1 MKSGTLLSIYSE
13 KCRLEV
19 QACLRSAVDGQYL
32 LHHCQCTPLQVC
44 LYLNARLSGDPK
56 QLLHVYMFTCA
67 TFTLLCAF
75 LLFTMKVQVTPNIS
89 PSADN
94 QAQVTHN
101 QVHSQVKAIK
111 HMSAPYA
118 FYFAF
123 WLTGEIVIYTYTC
136 LPQTLEVLKD
146 LHKHKLSPQSVFEV
160 STSQIVTGLLA
171 HTSRGKW
178 QLSRRCSSSSMASLR
193 WAPPRRSA
201 WKLIQLWRQHRSKG
215 HWRVSATCRCVHI
228 LNPG

>member
-1 MKSGTLLSIYSE
+1 MK
-13 KCRLEV
+13 
-19 QACLRSAVDGQYL
+19 
-32 LHHCQCTPLQVC
+32 
-44 LYLNARLSGDPK
+44 
-56 QLLHVYMFTCA
+56 LHVYMFTCV
-67 TFTLLCAF
+67 TFTCLHVLHLHCYVRF
-75 LLFTMKVQVTPNIS
+75 FLFTMKVQVTPNIS

-101 QVHSQVKAIK
+101 QVHSQGKAIK

-193 WAPPRRSA
+193 
-201 WKLIQLWRQHRSKG
+201 
-215 HWRVSATCRCVHI
+215 
-228 LNPG
+228 